1 MEQIITIELLG
12 EAFNFKVDQDSRID
26 AKDVTAHL
34 VGEVNQVASRFPLH
48 AQKTNKLAIV
58 VLAAL
63 NIAKQYAELDMQFG
77 EFVSAVAGRAETMDQ
92 MVVSSSCY

>member
-12 EAFNFKVDQDSRID
+12 ESFNFKVDQDSRID

-63 NIAKQYAELDMQFG
+63 NIAKQHAELDMQFG

-92 MVVSSSCY
+92 MIVSSSCC